1 MVARKFFVSR
11 FTISIQLPHSG
22 RLRGKKYLMNVSSSP
37 EHYVLFKN
45 VALCCPKHSMCMLIS
60 EVYRGVD

>member
-1 MVARKFFVSR
+1 MKVEREE
-11 FTISIQLPHSG
+11 
-22 RLRGKKYLMNVSSSP
+22 YLMNVSSSP